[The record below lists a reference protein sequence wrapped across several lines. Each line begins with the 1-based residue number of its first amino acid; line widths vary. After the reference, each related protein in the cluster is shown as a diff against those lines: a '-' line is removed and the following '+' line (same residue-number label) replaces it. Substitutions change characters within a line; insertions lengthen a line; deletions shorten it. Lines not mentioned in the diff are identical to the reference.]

1 MKGKTMDLSTS
12 TSAEATRPSRG
23 FTLIELLIVIAVIAI
38 IAAIAIPNLLE
49 SRKAANESS
58 AINYMRTWVTA
69 QEMYREKIGHYA
81 DSDDQLVQEGF
92 IGADR
97 GDGIGYRFSI
107 DNRRGS
113 LWEWWGRGNPVQ
125 PGVTGDRYFYI
136 HSDGVIR
143 FATNGPATR
152 NHPPIGR

>member
-1 MKGKTMDLSTS
+1 MGLSPS
-12 TSAEATRPSRG
+12 KSADATRPSRG
-23 FTLIELLIVIAVIAI
+23 FTLIELMIVIAIIAI

-49 SRKAANESS
+49 SRKSANESS

-69 QEMYREKIGHYA
+69 QEMYREKHGYYA
-81 DSDDQLVQEGF
+81 DADNQLVQEGF

-97 GDGIGYRFSI
+97 GDGIGYHFSI
-107 DNRRGS
+107 DNEAGS
-113 LWEWWGRGNPVQ
+113 RWEWWGRGNPVR

-136 HSDGVIR
+136 HTDGIIR
-143 FATNGPATR
+143 FATNGSATR